1 MQQTIVFP
9 NLKKLQL
16 KKETHKRINTSDG
29 NESLQ
34 VYSRK
39 GMKGK
44 KKLKYYNFRSFKIL
58 LKRSFKPSIF

>member
-9 NLKKLQL
+9 NLKITI

-29 NESLQ
+29 DESLQ

-44 KKLKYYNFRSFKIL
+44 KKIKVLQFQKFQNS
-58 LKRSFKPSIF
+58 S